1 MKEWIIKYID
11 DVAEMSVIFLR
22 SIETIEVFEFK
33 ENDEELKLLYTLNV
47 QSN

>member
-1 MKEWIIKYID
+1 MKEWIIKYIV